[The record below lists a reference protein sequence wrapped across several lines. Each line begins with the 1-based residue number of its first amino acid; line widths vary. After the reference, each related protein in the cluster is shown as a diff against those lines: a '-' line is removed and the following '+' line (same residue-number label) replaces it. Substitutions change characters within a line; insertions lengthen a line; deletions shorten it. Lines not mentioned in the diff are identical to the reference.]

1 MVRRF
6 YLWFWPYFILIL
18 LAFLA
23 NKSIDLWHFLSLHL
37 AFLQPFD
44 QDFVTIWTAT
54 THFLWHLVWITTC
67 LLVIWYIWD
76 WIRGYALL
84 DFFAYRLRNFLLRS
98 TSNNTDETFDVIAQ
112 KQANRAIRSIKL
124 RFNWSKRHN
133 VIVLIHLPSNQNTAR
148 IIRDRVV
155 NGLGDD
161 EITVIS
167 WLNRCQ
173 WWPLSSRHWELD
185 QNNQRYL
192 KIVGMKG

>member
-1 MVRRF
+1 MVRRI

-23 NKSIDLWHFLSLHL
+23 SKSIDLWHFLSLHL
-37 AFLQPFD
+37 VFLQQFD
-44 QDFVTIWTAT
+44 RRFMTIWSTVT
-54 THFLWHLVWITTC
+54 PFLQHLVLITTC
-67 LLVIWYIWD
+67 FLVIWYIWD

-84 DFFAYRLRNFLLRS
+84 DFFAYKLRNFLLRS
-98 TSNNTDETFDVIAQ
+98 TSNNTDQTFDVIAQ
-112 KQANRAIRSIKL
+112 KQANHAMRSIKL
-124 RFNWSKRHN
+124 RFSWLKPHN
-133 VIVLIHLPSNQNTAR
+133 VIVLIRLPSNQNTAR

-173 WWPLSSRHWELD
+173 WWPLSNRHWELD
-185 QNNQRYL
+185 QSNQRYL
-192 KIVGMKG
+192 KIIGIKG